1 MAYMAIRVFLLDDH
15 EVVRQGLRLLLEFEG
30 DIEVVGEAS
39 TAAEAIARVPATQ
52 PEVAV
57 LDVRL
62 PDGSGIEV
70 CREIK
75 THHPEVNC
83 LMLTSFA
90 DDEALVAAVMA
101 GAAGYVLK
109 DVKGNDLVASVRA
122 VARGES
128 LLDPASTQRL
138 LQHLRGSS
146 EKETARDSLTTQENR
161 ILDLI
166 VKGFT
171 NRQIGDEMHLA
182 EKTVKNYVSNL
193 LSKLGMSRRTE
204 AAVFAARLEERKS
217 GGKT

>member
-1 MAYMAIRVFLLDDH
+1 MAIRVFLLDDH